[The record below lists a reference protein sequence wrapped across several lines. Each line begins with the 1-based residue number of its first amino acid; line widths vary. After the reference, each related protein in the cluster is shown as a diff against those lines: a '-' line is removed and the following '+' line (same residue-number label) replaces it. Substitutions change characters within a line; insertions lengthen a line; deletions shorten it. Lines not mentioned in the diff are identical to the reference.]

1 MKRPPSRLR
10 LVADADEPLLSFV
23 LRRGGISQEQAL
35 RAIAGGGAFV
45 GGKRVREAER
55 ALHRGD
61 RVEVALQQAQ
71 AAPLTREQL
80 IHLDGSVLAVDKPAG
95 VAAQEDLAGGAA
107 LPDLCSALLRS
118 LGEKDAQAL
127 LVHRLDRGTTG
138 VTVLARTA
146 RAQAALLEEFRAH
159 RAAKEYRALVLGA
172 PAGDE
177 GAVESPVESRRART
191 RWRLLERYGMAAE
204 IAAFPETGRTHQ
216 IRIHLR
222 ELGCP
227 LLGDKAYGGPSFLTR
242 KDGLRHDIER
252 PLLHALSLSLRHP
265 DGGDLR
271 LLAPLPADFREAQ
284 DFLRR

>member
-1 MKRPPSRLR
+1 MKRLPARLR
-10 LVADADEPLLSFV
+10 LVADAEEPLLPFV
-23 LRRGGISQEQAL
+23 VRRGGISEEQAL

-45 GGKRVREAER
+45 RGKRVREAER
-55 ALHRGD
+55 ALHPGD
-61 RVEVALQQAQ
+61 RVEVALQQAE
-71 AAPLTREQL
+71 AAPLTRDCV

-118 LGEKDAQAL
+118 LGEQDTQAL

-138 VTVLARTA
+138 VTVLARTR

-172 PAGDE
+172 PAEEE
-177 GAVESPVESRRART
+177 GMAGSPVESRRALT
-191 RWRLLERYGMAAE
+191 RWRLVERYGMAAE
-204 IAAFPETGRTHQ
+204 IAAFPETGRNHQ

-227 LLGDKAYGGPSFLTR
+227 LLGDKAYGGPAFLTR
-242 KDGLRHDIER
+242 KDGLRHELGR

-271 LLAPLPADFREAQ
+271 LHAPLPADFREAQ
-284 DFLRR
+284 EFLRR